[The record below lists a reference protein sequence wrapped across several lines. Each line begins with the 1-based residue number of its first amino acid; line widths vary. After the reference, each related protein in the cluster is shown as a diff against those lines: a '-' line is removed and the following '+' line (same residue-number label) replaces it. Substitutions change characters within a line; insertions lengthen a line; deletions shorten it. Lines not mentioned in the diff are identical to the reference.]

1 MKKFTKI
8 AIAGVC
14 LVAVGVGIIFAL
26 KDRTPNNYDLS
37 GNWINHQ
44 ETFEEA
50 VQNST
55 QVVYAK
61 VVDKESFWFNG
72 IVFTE
77 AEIEIL
83 ENFKGVLQQGDKC
96 FVRFTGGVIDGEEHY
111 MERQI
116 IPEISEEYVFVIN
129 EFSMADEVPVEG
141 KYVLVGGYQGMFKM
155 ENGIIGQM
163 LGQDDEHKKVV
174 KLNDE
179 NVLEKELLG
188 KSLSEIRKLVKQ

>member
-1 MKKFTKI
+1 MKKFTKFV
-8 AIAGVC
+8 IAGVC
-14 LVAVGVGIIFAL
+14 LIAVGVGMFFATN
-26 KDRTPNNYDLS
+26 DRTPNNYDLV
-37 GNWINHQ
+37 GNWTNQ
-44 ETFEEA
+44 QQSFEEA

-116 IPEISEEYVFVIN
+116 IPEISEEYIFALE
-129 EFSMADEVPVEG
+129 EFSMLDGVVEG

-155 ENGIIGQM
+155 ENGIIGRM
-163 LGQDDEHKKVV
+163 LSQDSEQKKVV
-174 KLNDE
+174 ELNDE

-188 KSLSEIRKLVKQ
+188 KSLSEIRELVEQ

>member
-1 MKKFTKI
+1 
-8 AIAGVC
+8 
-14 LVAVGVGIIFAL
+14 
-26 KDRTPNNYDLS
+26 
-37 GNWINHQ
+37 
-44 ETFEEA
+44 
-50 VQNST
+50 
-55 QVVYAK
+55 
-61 VVDKESFWFNG
+61 
-72 IVFTE
+72 
-77 AEIEIL
+77 
-83 ENFKGVLQQGDKC
+83 
-96 FVRFTGGVIDGEEHY
+96 